1 MARIK
6 KRPHARSHHKMKLR
20 RKPNISEL
28 VYKFLSLGGSKEDAR
43 EALRNYNITKCQFCK
58 RLKRREE
65 VLDCPNSRPGGS
77 MANKRKD
84 TTRNSKVHRV
94 KRRQT
99 SRDQTLSSCMHK
111 SSGGEG
117 MKKMKRYIQKAL
129 DFGVESGYL
138 IPKDAA
144 YKVLRVS
151 SDLMNDA
158 NYASRDRRMPGGGE
172 EAEGGAGGG
181 GPGRGEEDEEDR
193 GAGPEEGEEGDR
205 AEEEGSVTRN
215 FIKSLFS
222 IFATSNCQSQALQ
235 VAQSFAPEARNLT
248 SSKLINSQNLL
259 KGASDVVIEL
269 ETGLTREWQSYSPVD
284 NYPNE
289 QRDFRSGA
297 EEEVVDIENEDE
309 YDFGKQGEQRK
320 SPENATRSGE
330 NDHLNQSDG
339 EKTAKKRDD
348 DASDL
353 SMDEEETDDEEEK
366 KREDT
371 TKS

>member
-6 KRPHARSHHKMKLR
+6 KHPHARSHHKMKLR
-20 RKPNISEL
+20 RKPDISEL

-65 VLDCPNSRPGGS
+65 VVDCPNSRPGGS

-84 TTRNSKVHRV
+84 TTRNSKVRRV

-117 MKKMKRYIQKAL
+117 IKKMKRYIQKAL

-151 SDLMNDA
+151 SDLMNDV
-158 NYASRDRRMPGGGE
+158 NYASKDRRSDGVVSQVRGRSPRRTPIRFEDYEVQDARRRRRGRRRGRRRRRRSRRGRRRSRSRSKRGRRRRSRGG
-172 EAEGGAGGG
+172 
-181 GPGRGEEDEEDR
+181 R
-193 GAGPEEGEEGDR
+193 
-205 AEEEGSVTRN
+205 
-215 FIKSLFS
+215 K
-222 IFATSNCQSQALQ
+222 
-235 VAQSFAPEARNLT
+235 
-248 SSKLINSQNLL
+248 
-259 KGASDVVIEL
+259 
-269 ETGLTREWQSYSPVD
+269 
-284 NYPNE
+284 
-289 QRDFRSGA
+289 RDASGA

-320 SPENATRSGE
+320 SPEAATRSGE
-330 NDHLNQSDG
+330 NDHLNQSNS
-339 EKTAKKRDD
+339 EKKKED

-366 KREDT
+366 KREET

>member
-6 KRPHARSHHKMKLR
+6 KRPHARSRHKMKLR
-20 RKPNISEL
+20 PKPNISEL

-99 SRDQTLSSCMHK
+99 SRDQTLSSCVHK

-117 MKKMKRYIQKAL
+117 KSDKSYKQTADFYCISGKLQAAKTHSAICENVLNIQGIKKMKRYIQKAL

-158 NYASRDRRMPGGGE
+158 NYASRDRSAGCQ
-172 EAEGGAGGG
+172 EAAKRQKEGQ
-181 GPGRGEEDEEDR
+181 
-193 GAGPEEGEEGDR
+193 
-205 AEEEGSVTRN
+205 EEEG
-215 FIKSLFS
+215 
-222 IFATSNCQSQALQ
+222 Q
-235 VAQSFAPEARNLT
+235 VEERKT
-248 SSKLINSQNLL
+248 K
-259 KGASDVVIEL
+259 KKIE
-269 ETGLTREWQSYSPVD
+269 
-284 NYPNE
+284 E
-289 QRDFRSGA
+289 QVQKR
-297 EEEVVDIENEDE
+297 
-309 YDFGKQGEQRK
+309 
-320 SPENATRSGE
+320 
-330 NDHLNQSDG
+330 
-339 EKTAKKRDD
+339 AKKEI
-348 DASDL
+348 AQ
-353 SMDEEETDDEEEK
+353 
-366 KREDT
+366 KRKEA
-371 TKS
+371 